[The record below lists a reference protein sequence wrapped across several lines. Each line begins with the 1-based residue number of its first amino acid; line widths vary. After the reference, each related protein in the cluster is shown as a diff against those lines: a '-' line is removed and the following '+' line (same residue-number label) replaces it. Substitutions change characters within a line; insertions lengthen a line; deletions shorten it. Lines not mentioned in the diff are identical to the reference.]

1 MRKESK
7 KGVEALLGELGFESE
22 SRQTWMLWRLPPKL
36 LSNPQKP
43 PEKPV
48 SKSNSSKVGS
58 PWLTKDCEFA
68 ARKGSISVHNL
79 QLKLDKEALL
89 KNFQNLTKKYF
100 GARTS
105 GDFVFMRDGSFW
117 CLFEFSRATRRD
129 AVQSQEPA
137 GGITTAGGGV
147 GGFKVRILADG
158 LEGQV
163 IVSDIF
169 GFGFIP
175 FVFVTVPLRFLAESL
190 GLRTWGEISRKD
202 SAPTTVFELKFPL
215 LAPTLVTLAETG
227 AAPASL
233 RLIET
238 SCSEAKGLYS
248 PSVRCGDDG
257 IYVSLA
263 TEETEA
269 PIGQVDVTYVPIE
282 ALEARERL
290 EECRAVDK
298 LMISGKLNQ
307 ALELAIERGRSEV
320 DPLYLWRRMAML
332 GIVGCGEN
340 AEVLPVGRALELEP
354 DQKLFHSYA
363 VQRALTTGSNTLVL
377 DHLSR
382 IGGQIMKEVRS
393 ADNLSVFDAV
403 LPELLG
409 DAWTSENIDRAADC
423 YHRILE
429 KRGEVPRVL
438 QKLIALARQSGAID
452 NEISLLHRLGKAER
466 RRLELARINLRL
478 AELRR
483 AQKISGD
490 EAINLAQ
497 KALKLDRS
505 LVPAAL
511 LTADILVE
519 RERFEEAIQ
528 ALDSLLKD
536 RHLNL
541 SPAARHDL
549 EATIGRI
556 WNHHLHRPDLAAN
569 RYEMAIKYD
578 IADLDSLS
586 ELEQIYRR
594 NASHAALARIL
605 EAQFSVF
612 EQAVNS
618 ERLKSLFDDLVSLYR
633 GPVRSP
639 QKALDIYLRLLAA
652 SATATQDLELLF
664 SWNDIDIDWADLS
677 SRLLTKL
684 PAVQSGKR
692 RAEFLCRL
700 AEIFRDR
707 LGDTVGAIRHLKA
720 ANQEGWIDPG
730 GFRFL
735 VDYFGSQRDYRSLVQ
750 AYELRIQQLSP
761 AEQQNLIIEMLAIP
775 AELSDMQRD
784 TLALR
789 VYAFDSNSEA
799 VVKKRFLS
807 YQQANQVDAIARL
820 LRSILDIRK
829 LTSVQRQQWMREALQ
844 SLVDLSDDRR
854 FSLMAQIF
862 EQMLP
867 LVDDQTF
874 VLNEAIA
881 TLKESPEP
889 RQMLFFVRELLRRGL
904 TPELAERDIIKLLRG
919 MDQELAVY
927 HELMSFKATT
937 VPVAVSHARTAAALY
952 SKRLGQE
959 TATEKMVARVCTLV
973 ASTPDELTD
982 LRTLVEKT
990 GHWKLLAKALQKQA
1004 EFEDDRHNKFKLLD
1018 QLGHVFW
1025 HKIKDHARARLAFS
1039 ASARFTDEPHKI
1051 HHILAKVAADVGDVD
1066 LEKQHL
1072 GEYLSDVASTTD
1084 IELLTKNAERLIR
1097 IGEEPS
1103 TVQKFLQKHVDKAFT
1118 KGRWHQAKAL
1128 AGVLIDVGI
1137 VTSDLYKVQL
1147 KSAIIEKNVDQIVE
1161 CWWRGLACVANK
1173 SKMKS
1178 YLSETTV
1185 MIERGDLRHLLLDC
1199 YKAALDHNVGD
1210 RIGPTSKQELMLV
1223 YAGMLFDN
1231 DSLRHRAL
1239 AIYSEA
1245 YAADPNDYR
1254 TWLPL
1259 YFLLLEMGT
1268 ATERLSHL
1276 REILPKLKIDQRP
1289 LKSFPLT
1296 IESLQLELRNLEK
1309 EVLTP
1314 GGSQTRNITRQSDK
1328 PIEAPKVEALQ
1339 PRGSMP
1345 SELDIAPEVLD
1356 LGFQN
1361 QEVAALGA
1369 EPMPVAAG
1377 DFVASASQSSQ
1388 GSRKKEQSLRPVDLP
1403 APPTLDFIMPHESSG
1418 SENSGPDQ
1426 AGGENLF
1433 KIDLE
1438 PANMTPISDDDVAED
1453 SANPASL
1460 LSLQTVNFDD
1470 ADDADDADADA
1481 DDADADDQEQQEE
1494 VGLDSGESL
1503 GFVPVGGSDEIAAPQ
1518 QNMSD
1523 APQVPSTNYSL
1534 EDLSQQNAD
1543 LVVEIATP
1551 EVDQE
1556 GVFKL
1561 NIGDQGK
1568 ISPPPI
1574 PVNLNLNEASI
1585 TASLTTDMSRIGEPT
1600 NKGTSTQ
1607 FAELSETSAIEGV
1620 EGTQSA
1626 IADGYTVGI
1635 DQSDDAADWRA
1646 SVIKGDFNADLT
1658 SRLLQQA
1665 FASELEK
1672 HLAIQCVALVAGN
1685 CERLSNWHWRV
1696 WRKADEYGYPLSGKE
1711 RFPSRLRT
1719 PGLNTS
1725 LHKLILASAVILVRA
1740 HNERFA
1746 IDYLKQKLKVDDST
1760 LEQRRKQLDW
1770 SKGRFVEVGLS
1781 LYTERLKLNKCTVY
1795 DLPGLGGELF
1805 FEGSRRALYIDM
1817 KHYSKMPPSHLFH
1830 RVITLMWS
1838 VQINYFIPLTL
1849 DPKRDVMP
1857 ILVALHEFLSK
1868 QGLSRLKLQIA
1879 GAGGIGKY
1887 LKDVDM
1893 RAIRS
1898 LHEKTG
1904 MPNED
1909 LVVQLWDSMRTHIYR
1924 MQLAETLDVI
1934 GFFEALLDKDL
1945 LTANSHKHSEIYQR
1959 SAYARSLIEFV
1970 TKLKV

>member
-7 KGVEALLGELGFESE
+7 KGSEALLTELGFESE
-22 SRQTWMLWRLPPKL
+22 SRQTWTLWRLPPQVLQNKQN
-36 LSNPQKP
+36 SQ
-43 PEKPV
+43 EKPV
-48 SKSNSSKVGS
+48 TKANSSRILS
-58 PWLTKDCEFA
+58 PWVTRECELA
-68 ARKGSISVHNL
+68 ARKGSVAVHNL
-79 QLKLDKEALL
+79 QLFLQKDNAVA
-89 KNFQNLTKKYF
+89 NFQNLTKKYF
-100 GARTS
+100 GARTA
-105 GDFVFMRDGSFW
+105 GDFVFSKDGSFW

-129 AVQSQEPA
+129 PSQPQEA
-137 GGITTAGGGV
+137 MGGLALTGGGV

-158 LEGQV
+158 TEGQV
-163 IVSDIF
+163 IVSDVF
-169 GFGFIP
+169 GFGFVP
-175 FVFVTVPLRFLAESL
+175 FVFVTVPLRFLAEAL

-202 SAPTTVFELKFPL
+202 SIPTTVYELRFPL
-215 LAPTLVTLAETG
+215 IAPTLVTLAQGG
-227 AAPASL
+227 ATPAVL
-233 RLIET
+233 RNLEAA
-238 SCSEAKGLYS
+238 CADAKGLYS
-248 PSVRCGDDG
+248 PSVRSGDDG
-257 IYVSLA
+257 LHVSLA
-263 TEETEA
+263 AEERET
-269 PIGQVDVTYVPIE
+269 PLGQIDVTYVPIE
-282 ALEARERL
+282 ALEARERI
-290 EECRAVDK
+290 EECREVDK
-298 LMISGKLNQ
+298 LMIAGKLNQ
-307 ALELAIERGRSEV
+307 ALELAIERGRAEV
-320 DPLYLWRRMAML
+320 DPLYLWRRLAML
-332 GIVGCGEN
+332 GIVGCGDN
-340 AEVLPVGRALELEP
+340 SEVLPISRTLELEP
-354 DQKLFHSYA
+354 DHKLFHSYA
-363 VQRALTTGSNTLVL
+363 VQRALTTGSHSLVL
-377 DHLSR
+377 EHLSR
-382 IGGQIMKEVRS
+382 IGGQIMKEVRG
-393 ADNLSVFDAV
+393 ADHLPVFDAV

-409 DAWTSENIDRAADC
+409 DAWATENIDRAADC

-452 NEISLLHRLGKAER
+452 NEISLLHRLAKAER

-490 EAINLAQ
+490 DAINLAQ

-536 RHLNL
+536 RHLTL
-541 SPAARHDL
+541 PPAARHDL

-578 IADLDSLS
+578 MSDLDSLS

-594 NASHAALARIL
+594 NVSHAALARIL
-605 EAQFSVF
+605 EAQFTVF

-618 ERLKSLFDDLVSLYR
+618 ERLKLIFDDLVALYR

-677 SRLLTKL
+677 ARLLTKL

-700 AEIFRDR
+700 AEIYRDR
-707 LGDTVGAIRHLKA
+707 LGDTVGAIRHLRS

-750 AYELRIQQLSP
+750 AYELRIQQLAP
-761 AEQQNLIIEMLAIP
+761 AEQQSLIIEMLAIP

-784 TLALR
+784 NLALR

-799 VVKKRFLS
+799 TVKKRFLA

-829 LTSVQRQQWMREALQ
+829 LTSVQRLQWMREALQ
-844 SLVDLSDDRR
+844 SLLDLTDDRR
-854 FSLMAQIF
+854 FNLMAQVY

-867 LVDDQTF
+867 LVDDQTL
-874 VLNEAIA
+874 VLGEAIA

-889 RQMLFFVRELLRRGL
+889 RQMLFFVRELLRRGM

-959 TATEKMVARVCTLV
+959 AATEKMVARVCTLV
-973 ASTPDELTD
+973 ASTPDELSE
-982 LRTLVEKT
+982 LKTLVERT

-1004 EFEDDRHNKFKLLD
+1004 EFEDDRNAKFSLLD

-1051 HHILAKVAADVGDVD
+1051 HHTLAKVAADINDVD
-1066 LEKQHL
+1066 REKQHL
-1072 GEYLSDVASTTD
+1072 GEYLSDSASLVD

-1097 IGEEPS
+1097 IGEDPS
-1103 TVQKFLQKHVDKAFT
+1103 TVQKILQKHVDKAFT
-1118 KGRWHQAKAL
+1118 KGRWHQASAL

-1137 VTSDLYKVQL
+1137 VSSDLYKVRL
-1147 KSAIIEKNVDQIVE
+1147 KSSIIEKNLDQLVE

-1173 SKMKS
+1173 SKMKT

-1185 MIERGDLRHLLLDC
+1185 MIERGDLRHVLLDC

-1223 YAGMLFDN
+1223 YAGMLFDSDN
-1231 DSLRHRAL
+1231 LRSRAL

-1254 TWLPL
+1254 TWMPL

-1276 REILPKLKIDQRP
+1276 RETLPKLKIDQRP

-1309 EVLTP
+1309 EVLQP
-1314 GGSQTRNITRQSDK
+1314 GASTARPVVRTAEKPSDTYR
-1328 PIEAPKVEALQ
+1328 PESPVAKVA
-1339 PRGSMP
+1339 SA
-1345 SELDIAPEVLD
+1345 SELEVAPAVLD
-1356 LGFQN
+1356 LGFQS
-1361 QEVAALGA
+1361 QEVAALGVQEEQIA
-1369 EPMPVAAG
+1369 AVSGDFIPAVPYMAAG
-1377 DFVASASQSSQ
+1377 SRPLSQE
-1388 GSRKKEQSLRPVDLP
+1388 GRPVDLP
-1403 APPTLDFIMPHESSG
+1403 VPPDLDLILPVDGMKPSSNEEI
-1418 SENSGPDQ
+1418 SKEAADS
-1426 AGGENLF
+1426 LF

-1438 PANMTPISDDDVAED
+1438 PANLTPINEDEDED
-1453 SANPASL
+1453 SEHSNNASNV
-1460 LSLQTVNFDD
+1460 LSLQTVDFDG
-1470 ADDADDADADA
+1470 ADDLDEDQANQPEKTDDN
-1481 DDADADDQEQQEE
+1481 
-1494 VGLDSGESL
+1494 SESI
-1503 GFVPVGGSDEIAAPQ
+1503 GFVPVSGGNDFPVAGIEIDTGASAKPL
-1518 QNMSD
+1518 N
-1523 APQVPSTNYSL
+1523 VPIFGAK
-1534 EDLSQQNAD
+1534 DPGAD
-1543 LVVEIATP
+1543 LVVEIA
-1551 EVDQE
+1551 ESLDNQE
-1556 GVFKL
+1556 GVFQL
-1561 NIGDQGK
+1561 NIPNSPAPSAAAK
-1568 ISPPPI
+1568 AVMPPP
-1574 PVNLNLNEASI
+1574 PLSVSLNDDSMAG
-1585 TASLTTDMSRIGEPT
+1585 SLTATISQVGESSELA
-1600 NKGTSTQ
+1600 TSTQ
-1607 FAELSETSAIEGV
+1607 FSEVSETSTIDVMDSSRVG
-1620 EGTQSA
+1620 GS
-1626 IADGYTVGI
+1626 DSYTVGI

-1696 WRKADEYGYPLSGKE
+1696 WRKAEEYGYPLSGKE

-1725 LHKLILASAVILVRA
+1725 LHKLILASAVIFVRA
-1740 HNERFA
+1740 HNEKFSL
-1746 IDYLKQKLKVDDST
+1746 DYLQKRLNIDDAKIQ
-1760 LEQRRKQLDW
+1760 QRRKQLDW
-1770 SKGRFVEVGLS
+1770 NQGRFKEVGLS
-1781 LYTERLKLNKCTVY
+1781 LYIDRLKLNKCALF
-1795 DLPGLGGELF
+1795 DMPGLGAELF
-1805 FEGSRRALYIDM
+1805 FEGSRRSLYIDM

-1849 DPKRDVMP
+1849 DPKKDVMP
-1857 ILVALHEFLSK
+1857 VIAGIHELLSK
-1868 QGLSRLKLQIA
+1868 QGLSRLKLQLA
-1879 GAGGIGKY
+1879 GAAGIGKY
-1887 LKDVDM
+1887 LRDVDM
-1893 RAIRS
+1893 RPIRS

-1904 MPNED
+1904 MPNEEQ
-1909 LVVQLWDSMRTHIYR
+1909 VVQLWESMRNHIYR

-1945 LTANSHKHSEIYQR
+1945 LTANIHKHSEIYQR
-1959 SAYARSLIEFV
+1959 SAYARGLIEFV

>member
-1 MRKESK
+1 VRKESK
-7 KGVEALLGELGFESE
+7 KGSEAVLTELGFESE
-22 SRQTWMLWRLPPKL
+22 SRQTWTLWRLPPKIL
-36 LSNPQKP
+36 QHKQKLA
-43 PEKPV
+43 EKPV
-48 SKSNSSKVGS
+48 TKAHSHRVAS
-58 PWLTKDCEFA
+58 PWVTKECELA
-68 ARKGSISVHNL
+68 ARKGSLAVHKL
-79 QLKLDKEALL
+79 QLFLDKDNVI
-89 KNFQNLTKKYF
+89 KNFENLTKKYL

-105 GDFVFMRDGSFW
+105 GNFVFNRDGSFW
-117 CLFEFSRATRRD
+117 CLFEFSRVTRRD
-129 AVQSQEPA
+129 PNQPQDPV
-137 GGITTAGGGV
+137 GGLSLVGGGV
-147 GGFKVRILADG
+147 GGFKVRILSDG
-158 LEGQV
+158 IEGQV
-163 IVSDIF
+163 IVSDVF
-169 GFGFIP
+169 GFGFVP
-175 FVFVTVPLRFLAESL
+175 FVFVTVTLRFLAEAL

-202 SAPTTVFELKFPL
+202 SVPFTIYELRFPL
-215 LAPTLVTLAETG
+215 LAPTLVALAEAGTSPAILRHLE
-227 AAPASL
+227 AACAD
-233 RLIET
+233 
-238 SCSEAKGLYS
+238 AKGLYS

-257 IYVSLA
+257 LYVSLA
-263 TEETEA
+263 AEERET
-269 PIGQVDVTYVPIE
+269 PFGQTDVTYVPIE
-282 ALEARERL
+282 ALEARERI

-298 LMISGKLNQ
+298 LMIAGKLNQ
-307 ALELAIERGRSEV
+307 ALELAVEQGRTEV
-320 DPLYLWRRMAML
+320 DPLYLWRRLAML
-332 GIVGCGEN
+332 GVVGCGDHTEI
-340 AEVLPVGRALELEP
+340 LPISRTLELEP
-354 DQKLFHSYA
+354 DHKLFHSYA
-363 VQRALTTGSNTLVL
+363 VQRALTTGAHALVL
-377 DHLSR
+377 EHLSR
-382 IGGQIMKEVRS
+382 IGGQIMKEVRG
-393 ADNLSVFDAV
+393 ADHLAVFDAV
-403 LPELLG
+403 MPELLG
-409 DAWTSENIDRAADC
+409 DAWTTENIDKAADC

-429 KRGEVPRVL
+429 KRGELPRIL

-452 NEISLLHRLGKAER
+452 NEISLLHRLAKAER

-490 EAINLAQ
+490 EPINLAQ

-536 RHLNL
+536 RHLTL
-541 SPAARHDL
+541 SPSARHDL

-556 WNHHLHRPDLAAN
+556 WNHHLHRSDLAAN

-578 IADLDSLS
+578 MSDLDSLS

-594 NASHAALARIL
+594 NNAHASLARIL
-605 EAQFSVF
+605 EAQFTVF
-612 EQAVNS
+612 EQAANS
-618 ERLKSLFDDLVSLYR
+618 ERLKPLFDDLVALYR

-664 SWNDIDIDWADLS
+664 SWNDIDIDWSDLS
-677 SRLLTKL
+677 ARLLTKL

-700 AEIFRDR
+700 AEIYRDR
-707 LGDTVGAIRHLKA
+707 LGDTVGAIRHLRA
-720 ANQEGWIDPG
+720 ANQEGWIDPA

-735 VDYFGSQRDYRSLVQ
+735 IEYFASQRDYRSLVQ
-750 AYELRIQQLSP
+750 AYELRLQQLQP
-761 AEQQNLIIEMLAIP
+761 VEQQGLIIEMLAIP

-784 TLALR
+784 NLALR
-789 VYAFDSNSEA
+789 VYAFDSNAEA
-799 VVKKRFLS
+799 AVKKRFLA

-820 LRSILDIRK
+820 LRSILEIRK
-829 LTSVQRQQWMREALQ
+829 LTSVQRLQWMREALQ
-844 SLVDLSDDRR
+844 SLLDLSDDRR
-854 FSLMAQIF
+854 FNLMAQIY

-867 LVDDQTF
+867 LVDDQTL
-874 VLNEAIA
+874 VLSEAIG

-973 ASTPDELTD
+973 ASTAEELSE
-982 LRTLVEKT
+982 LKVLVERT

-1004 EFEDDRHNKFKLLD
+1004 EFEDDRGAKFTLLD

-1051 HHILAKVAADVGDVD
+1051 HHILAKVAADINDAER
-1066 LEKQHL
+1066 EKQHL
-1072 GEYLSDVASTTD
+1072 GEYLSDPASTVD
-1084 IELLTKNAERLIR
+1084 IELLTKNAERLIG
-1097 IGEEPS
+1097 IGEDPN
-1103 TVQKFLQKHVDKAFT
+1103 TVQKFLQKHVDKAFA
-1118 KGRWHQAKAL
+1118 KGRWHQASAL

-1137 VTSDLYKVQL
+1137 VSSDLYKVRL
-1147 KSAIIEKNVDQIVE
+1147 KASIIEKNQEQVVD

-1178 YLSETTV
+1178 YLTETTV
-1185 MIERGDLRHLLLDC
+1185 MIERGDLRHVLLEC

-1223 YAGMLFDN
+1223 YAGMLFDSDN
-1231 DSLRHRAL
+1231 LRSRAL

-1245 YAADPNDYR
+1245 YAADSNDYR
-1254 TWLPL
+1254 TWMPL

-1309 EVLTP
+1309 EVLQP
-1314 GGSQTRNITRQSDK
+1314 GAGNIRPVTKVVDK
-1328 PIEAPKVEALQ
+1328 PAEIYRPEPQVAKAAVV
-1339 PRGSMP
+1339 
-1345 SELDIAPEVLD
+1345 SELEIAPEVLD
-1356 LGFQN
+1356 LGFQS
-1361 QEVAALGA
+1361 QEVAAMDVQPEQLA
-1369 EPMPVAAG
+1369 AVAG
-1377 DFVASASQSSQ
+1377 DFIPAVPYMAPESRQSER
-1388 GSRKKEQSLRPVDLP
+1388 GGRPVDLP
-1403 APPTLDFIMPHESSG
+1403 VPPDLDLILPVDDASSV
-1418 SENSGPDQ
+1418 SEADDAIEAADG
-1426 AGGENLF
+1426 LF

-1438 PANMTPISDDDVAED
+1438 PNNLSPIVDDDAEESEVSNNAAD
-1453 SANPASL
+1453 VLSIQSVDFDNGDDLDQDEESPA
-1460 LSLQTVNFDD
+1460 
-1470 ADDADDADADA
+1470 
-1481 DDADADDQEQQEE
+1481 
-1494 VGLDSGESL
+1494 ESTEDIAEPV
-1503 GFVPVGGSDEIAAPQ
+1503 GFVPVAGAIEIPPVSPSDQSSDFIVEIAAPDGIQ
-1518 QNMSD
+1518 D
-1523 APQVPSTNYSL
+1523 
-1534 EDLSQQNAD
+1534 
-1543 LVVEIATP
+1543 
-1551 EVDQE
+1551 
-1556 GVFKL
+1556 GVFQL
-1561 NIGDQGK
+1561 NIPK
-1568 ISPPPI
+1568 VPTTEASKPVAPPP
-1574 PVNLNLNEASI
+1574 PFAVNLNDDSM
-1585 TASLTTDMSRIGEPT
+1585 TASLTGTLSQVGEST
-1600 NKGTSTQ
+1600 GIDVSTQ
-1607 FAELSETSAIEGV
+1607 FSDVSETSAIDVGEISRTG
-1620 EGTQSA
+1620 GQ
-1626 IADGYTVGI
+1626 DGYTVGI

-1658 SRLLQQA
+1658 SRLMQQA

-1696 WRKADEYGYPLSGKE
+1696 WRKAEEYGYPLSGKE

-1725 LHKLILASAVILVRA
+1725 LHKLILATAVVFVRA
-1740 HNERFA
+1740 HNDRFS
-1746 IDYLKQKLKVDDST
+1746 IDYLKRKLNIDDAT

-1770 SKGRFVEVGLS
+1770 AKGRFKEVGLS
-1781 LYTERLKLNKCTVY
+1781 LYTERLKLNKCTVF
-1795 DLPGLGGELF
+1795 DLPGLGAELF
-1805 FEGSRRALYIDM
+1805 FEGGRRSLYVDM

-1830 RVITLMWS
+1830 RIITLMWS

-1849 DPKRDVMP
+1849 DPRKEVMP
-1857 ILVALHEFLSK
+1857 LIAGIHELLSK
-1868 QGLSRLKLQIA
+1868 QGLSRLKLQLA

-1887 LKDVDM
+1887 LRDVDL
-1893 RAIRS
+1893 RPIRS

-1904 MPNED
+1904 MPNEEQ
-1909 LVVQLWDSMRTHIYR
+1909 VIQLWESMRTHIYR
-1924 MQLAETLDVI
+1924 MQLAETLDVV

-1945 LTANSHKHSEIYQR
+1945 LTANIHKHSEIYQR
-1959 SAYARSLIEFV
+1959 STYARGLIEFV